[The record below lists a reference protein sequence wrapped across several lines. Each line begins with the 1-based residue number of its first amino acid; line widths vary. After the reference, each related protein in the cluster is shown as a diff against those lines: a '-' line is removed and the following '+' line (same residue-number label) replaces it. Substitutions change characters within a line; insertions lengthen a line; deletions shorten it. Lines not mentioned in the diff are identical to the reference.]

1 MRSTISPEAG
11 GGRAA
16 AGKGAEN
23 PTASTVRNE
32 PRGEPSRSYRG
43 LLADGLA
50 VVLHHPGGRE
60 TCAPYDD
67 GRDGA
72 RLATDGPHGA
82 RESRGPV
89 GRALTLSVKL
99 PLLSLS

>member
-1 MRSTISPEAG
+1 MYLSAIGFPLRVRRETFSRGHCRRYGTSAEAIKRRCRG
-11 GGRAA
+11 LESG
-16 AGKGAEN
+16 
-23 PTASTVRNE
+23 VR
-32 PRGEPSRSYRG
+32 PRGRRRRP
-43 LLADGLA
+43 A
-50 VVLHHPGGRE
+50 
-60 TCAPYDD
+60 YDE

-82 RESRGPV
+82 RAMRGPV